1 MNKSSKPNELLEW
14 STPKLR
20 RIEAGSAEAQPKG
33 IKNDGGSGT
42 NKKS

>member
-1 MNKSSKPNELLEW
+1 MNKSSRPNELLEW

-20 RIEAGSAEAQPKG
+20 RIEAGSAEAQAKG
-33 IKNDGGSGT
+33 VKNDGGTGT

>member
-1 MNKSSKPNELLEW
+1 MKKSSKPNELLEW

-20 RIEAGSAEAQPKG
+20 RIEAGSAEAKPSG
-33 IKNDGGSGT
+33 VKNDGGTGA

>member
-1 MNKSSKPNELLEW
+1 MNKGSKPNELLKW